1 MVEVIK
7 KADEVLQMKVI
18 TPIRKLKS
26 KSLPSTDVVKTP
38 NEIPET
44 RPRNIQE
51 QMHSIK
57 TPTEIKEQKISIVS
71 LKTSED
77 SRNGEKDNLLTSSK
91 ITDKQ
96 MQESSQF
103 SSKTKVI
110 PEAEGVSQVHNDQKN
125 HQSLSDRKQATH
137 QTCVSSG
144 TADGETNTS
153 PTTGKKK
160 YSSKTQTAK
169 KTNGLKKGWDNSA
182 NQSPLL
188 QSIRYEEKKGTS
200 ESPVKS
206 SNQTTIE
213 AEELKLKEKKMYEK
227 HLEEDQKEEGL
238 SAFTQQ
244 IRIASQEHYSRVS
257 TDQPKISN
265 PSFAT
270 GKNAEERLISKTS
283 ESVST
288 SDHNSPSKRKIAI
301 TDDQLDLSDRETSG
315 MPKSERESEHWSS
328 HSPSADERPE
338 NNLHSPA
345 LNRQE
350 MFEKQM
356 KTNKME
362 EEEEEDEW
370 TEVAPS
376 SVENIMM
383 PLDTFSGGNL
393 SPKKSKSLER
403 TEQATNKVKTPAEK
417 TSQTKNRGN
426 PSNQKDWSSEIQTR
440 AESPTKYT
448 KSISEA
454 NSEANHTSPNH
465 PAKTDSIDVL
475 GFFTPP
481 KPKPKPPKVSP
492 KPPNPVSGSPRKTP
506 QVSSNKLSSAG
517 PKTDSTSTEE
527 PLSMAVNDSVEEKTT
542 SVLNLREKF
551 EVLSQSSDGSPAGSS
566 RSKINKS
573 LGSGYNRGSPL
584 VPRQSTQQSNEKDQ
598 KMGPPEQSNISSPE
612 GTRLSSK
619 DSKDSNVSSDQA
631 LKDEKKDEDEVEVEL
646 LPPPPEN
653 EDLGECAKEKNPVY
667 CI

>member
-1 MVEVIK
+1 MVAVIK
-7 KADEVLQMKVI
+7 EADEVLQMKVI

-38 NEIPET
+38 NEIPGT

-57 TPTEIKEQKISIVS
+57 TPTEIKKKKFSTVP

-77 SRNGEKDNLLTSSK
+77 SRNGEKDNLLT
-91 ITDKQ
+91 DKQ
-96 MQESSQF
+96 MQESSQS
-103 SSKTKVI
+103 SSKTKVS
-110 PEAEGVSQVHNDQKN
+110 PEAEGISQVHNDQNN
-125 HQSLSDRKQATH
+125 HQSLSDRKQITH
-137 QTCVSSG
+137 QTCDSNG
-144 TADGETNTS
+144 TVDGETNSS

-160 YSSKTQTAK
+160 YSPKTQTANK
-169 KTNGLKKGWDNSA
+169 ANGLKKGWDNTA

-188 QSIRYEEKKGTS
+188 QSIRYEEKKGAI

-206 SNQTTIE
+206 SNQTAIE
-213 AEELKLKEKKMYEK
+213 AEELKLKEKEMYEK
-227 HLEEDQKEEGL
+227 HLVEDQKEEGL

-283 ESVST
+283 ESMSS

-301 TDDQLDLSDRETSG
+301 TDSQLDQSDSKISG
-315 MPKSERESEHWSS
+315 LPKSERESEHWSS
-328 HSPSADERPE
+328 YSPSADERPE
-338 NNLHSPA
+338 NKLHSPA

-356 KTNKME
+356 KTNEME

-383 PLDTFSGGNL
+383 PLNTFSGSNL

-403 TEQATNKVKTPAEK
+403 AEPQATNKIKTPEK
-417 TSQTKNRGN
+417 TSETKNRGN
-426 PSNQKDWSSEIQTR
+426 PSNQKVVSTEIQTR

-454 NSEANHTSPNH
+454 NHTSPNR

-475 GFFTPP
+475 GFFSPP

-506 QVSSNKLSSAG
+506 QVSSNKLSSTS
-517 PKTDSTSTEE
+517 PDKTDSTSTEE
-527 PLSMAVNDSVEEKTT
+527 PLSMAVNDSIEETTT

-584 VPRQSTQQSNEKDQ
+584 VPRQSIQQSNEKDQ
-598 KMGPPEQSNISSPE
+598 KMDPPEQSNFSSPE

-619 DSKDSNVSSDQA
+619 DPKDSNVSSDQV